1 MDSTDY
7 SNFSV
12 NGVAITDTFEAWR
25 RKTNGIVSRLND
37 IITDVDNLYNTGRS
51 AIRYVT
57 TDSSQTIIGT
67 KTFSQGTAQA
77 PTLKIDVGGL
87 YYDSIDSSIG
97 STVALKTP
105 KIISS
110 GSQAKFGNYD
120 YTVPSNNPSGQSLLS
135 KTGSLLSWTT
145 YSSLVSEIKTQSALN
160 VITSNIVLPVG
171 TIQTYSS
178 STNIPL
184 GWLSCDGGRFKGS
197 DYPELAQLL
206 LSKYGPIY
214 PSQTA
219 TAASVPQNVYDANY
233 WYTLPDMRGRVALGV
248 GTGTDASGTT
258 QAFNL
263 GAKGGKYS
271 HTLITAEMPSHS
283 HTMDAS
289 GVHSHDFNLESEYN
303 YPNII
308 AFGRSDINRE
318 LPNDGTGYANDG
330 NRISGNDRVVNIVS
344 SGSHTH
350 TINSTGG
357 GAAHSIIQP
366 YLVTHFIIKAKP
378 DTVLTSQIIVGSGLS
393 VIRNGAPQEFI
404 SITDNINSTLSVK
417 HDSTLKISDGN
428 LGLNVNS
435 VGGSN
440 IVNASIAPE
449 KLTSYG
455 PSWGVESGSAALFEG
470 SGASRKRVATRDW
483 VNTVFIDG
491 PVKSLIS
498 KNPGQ
503 PHTSSLVM
511 YNSMLYA
518 YIDKDGVPCMTGHN
532 EFDALAPSNIAG
544 GYTPYPLPLDNG
556 REIAAE
562 QLWVTRENILALGS
576 NGKLYARGRNSRN
589 EFNLSTYTGVQTH
602 SNWVLA
608 FDSVYS
614 YDGETR
620 TIQTV
625 IVSPEDWGVNIAVID
640 SNDDLWIAGNNQ
652 YGQLGNGTITSTH
665 QSTLKYADQPSL
677 LRVKDAV
684 IVGGWNGT
692 SSPVTIVAIQWSS
705 RNKETAT
712 ATVRTVGFGANGQMG
727 DGSTVAANSN
737 WLTASIPS
745 DIDPKTSKLYVSGS
759 GSFTSIYLAAE
770 DGSMIYGWGYNS
782 DWSLGYGLRI
792 QRQTI
797 PSKIWDATSSGL
809 SAQRGRFVEKFYTTS
824 HESGKTSNYILTQPV
839 EGKREIWAAG
849 VNSYNKWG
857 VVSPSSN
864 QPEPSTWINITPT
877 TQQENWF
884 VDDFFV
890 GNSFDSR
897 TNSFIRWKIVHDD
910 EDVYQLDA
918 SGWSGEYSTGT
929 GLNYEPLMSFTRV
942 NLRSDIVRS
951 IVDLQNGR
959 SGGEANGYTYLL
971 LDDGKLYFAG
981 KTRYQCNP
989 AGIEGYSTPNFI
1001 RIK

>member
-1 MDSTDY
+1 MDLIDY

-12 NGVAITDTFEAWR
+12 NGVAVTDTFEAWR
-25 RKTNGIVSRLND
+25 RKTNGTISRLNS
-37 IITDVDNLYNTGRS
+37 IIGDVANLYNSDGT

-87 YYDSIDSSIG
+87 YYDSTDSSIAT
-97 STVALKTP
+97 TVALKTP

-110 GSQAKFGNYD
+110 GSEAKFGNYN
-120 YTVPSNNPSGQSLLS
+120 YTVPSSSPGGQSLLS
-135 KTGSLLSWTT
+135 KNGSLLSWTT

-160 VITSNIVLPVG
+160 VVTTNIVLPVG
-171 TIQTYSS
+171 TIQTYISAAS
-178 STNIPL
+178 NDIPQ
-184 GWLSCDGGRFKGS
+184 GWLSCDGGRFKGG

-214 PSQTA
+214 PGQTA
-219 TAASVPQNVYDANY
+219 TAASVPQNAYNANY
-233 WYTLPDMRGRVALGV
+233 WYTLPDMRGRIALGV
-248 GTGTDASGTT
+248 GTGTDTSGTT

-271 HTLITAEMPSHS
+271 HTLIIGEMPSHS

-289 GVHSHDFNLESEYN
+289 GVHRHDFNLNDENN
-303 YPNII
+303 YSDII
-308 AFGRSDINRE
+308 AFGRSDINRG
-318 LPNDGTGYANDG
+318 LTNDGTGYANDG
-330 NRISGNDRVVNIVS
+330 NKISGNDKVVNIVP

-350 TINSTGG
+350 TINSIGG
-357 GAAHSIIQP
+357 GAAHPIMQP

-378 DTVLTSQIIVGSGLS
+378 DNVLTSQIIVGSGLD
-393 VIRNGAPQEFI
+393 VIRNGLSENHI
-404 SITDNINSTLSVK
+404 SITDSANSTISIK
-417 HDSTLKISDGN
+417 YDSTLKISNGN

-435 VGGSN
+435 VNSSN

-470 SGASRKRVATRDW
+470 SGENRKRVATRDW

-503 PHTSSLVM
+503 QYTSSLVT

-532 EFDALAPSNIAG
+532 EFNALATSEIAG
-544 GYTPYPLPLDNG
+544 GYTPYPLPLDSG
-556 REIAAE
+556 REITAE

-608 FDSVYS
+608 FDQVYS

-620 TIQTV
+620 TIQSV

-652 YGQLGNGTITSTH
+652 YGQLGNGTTTSTNLTTSKH
-665 QSTLKYADQPSL
+665 EEHPAL
-677 LRVKDAV
+677 LAVKEAV
-684 IVGGWNGT
+684 MVGGWNGT
-692 SSPVTIVAIQWSS
+692 NNPVTIAAIQWNN
-705 RNKETAT
+705 RNKQT
-712 ATVRTVGFGANGQMG
+712 ATVRAVGYGANGQTG
-727 DGSTVAANSN
+727 EGSVSTINVN
-737 WLTASIPS
+737 WTTASIPS
-745 DIDPKTSKLYVSGS
+745 AIDPKTSKLYVSGNNE
-759 GSFTSIYLAAE
+759 FTSLYLVAE
-770 DGSMIYGWGYNS
+770 DGSMIFGWGYNS
-782 DWSLGYGLRI
+782 DLSLGYGTPN
-792 QRQTI
+792 QRETL
-797 PSKIWDATSSGL
+797 PVKIWDATNSGIG
-809 SAQRGRFVEKFYTTS
+809 AQQGRFVEKFYTTS
-824 HESGKTSNYILTQPV
+824 HEAGKTSNYILTQPV
-839 EGKREIWAAG
+839 NGKREIWAAG
-849 VNSYNKWG
+849 VNMYNKWG
-857 VVSPSSN
+857 ITSPSSN
-864 QPEPSTWINITPT
+864 EPNPSIWINITPEI
-877 TQQENWF
+877 QQENWYI
-884 VDDFFV
+884 DDFFV
-890 GNSFDSR
+890 GNSYDSH
-897 TNSFIRWKIVHDD
+897 TNNFIKWKIVHDD
-910 EDVYQLDA
+910 EDVYQLEA
-918 SGWSGEYSTGT
+918 SGWSREYSTGT
-929 GLNYEPLMSFTRV
+929 GLNDTPLLKFTRV
-942 NLRSDIVRS
+942 NLISEVAKS
-951 IVDLQNGR
+951 IIDVQSGR
-959 SGGEANGYTYLL
+959 SGRESNGYTYLL
-971 LDDGKLYFAG
+971 SNDGKLYFSG

-989 AGIEGYSTPNFI
+989 LGIEGYSTPNFI